1 MDKRPNIHVNGVS
14 KEEKDNGA
22 ESILEFRFFKLMKD
36 IKPYIQERSVK
47 IKQDKYKEHDI

>member
-1 MDKRPNIHVNGVS
+1 MDKRSNIHVNGVS

-47 IKQDKYKEHDI
+47 VKQDKYKEHDI